1 MTHDEVQ
8 AWLDAYV
15 AAWRSYD
22 GAEIGALFAET
33 ATYAYHPWDTGADL
47 LRGRDAIV
55 KSWLDAPDA
64 VDSWQAEYHP
74 LLVDGDRAVATGVT
88 RYTDGKVFD
97 NLYLLRF
104 DDTSRCTEFVEWYMR
119 RPAEQGTHQT

>member
-22 GAEIGALFAET
+22 RAEIGALFAQD
-33 ATYAYHPWDTGADL
+33 ASYAYRPWDAGDAL
-47 LRGRDAIV
+47 RRGRDAIV
-55 KSWLDAPDA
+55 RSWLEEPDA
-64 VDSWQAEYHP
+64 AGSWQAEYHP
-74 LLVDGDRAVATGVT
+74 LLVEGDRAVATGVT
-88 RYTDGKVFD
+88 RYVSGKVFD
-97 NLYLLRF
+97 NLWVLRF

-119 RPAEQGTHQT
+119 RPAE

>member
-22 GAEIGALFAET
+22 RAEIGALFADD
-33 ATYAYHPWDTGADL
+33 ASYAYHPWDTGDAV

-55 KSWLDAPDA
+55 RNWLEEPDA
-64 VDSWQAEYHP
+64 AGSWQADYRP
-74 LLVDGDRAVATGVT
+74 LIVEGDRAVATGVT
-88 RYTDGKVFD
+88 RYADGKVYD
-97 NLYLLRF
+97 NLWVLRL
-104 DDTSRCTEFVEWYMR
+104 DDTSRCTEFVEWYML
-119 RPAEQGTHQT
+119 RPAE